1 MSHLTVDEIISFVSL
16 TELNEEALEL
26 SAAVNRHI
34 CECKKCFELVNNFQT
49 VYDEFSRMSNKIGFV
64 DYLNGVCKNKDNN
77 NKKEIREATEE
88 LEDSL

>member
-16 TELNEEALEL
+16 TELNREALEL

-49 VYDEFSRMSNKIGFV
+49 VYDEFSRMSNKIGFA
-64 DYLNGVCKNKDNN
+64 DYLNDACKNEIN
-77 NKKEIREATEE
+77 NKKETQEAAGE